1 MNIVLVT
8 SFVVI
13 GVVIVGGIIAFLFFQ
28 LSNLVRKEQVAMEM
42 DRGRYNQALTVG
54 HEITVDANTDV
65 QLEEAK
71 QIAAKKAASL
81 PRGGNVKI
89 GSFDAENQPTAS
101 DGLNEDPVSAVKIA
115 QYHTWQGLAPGASAV
130 KAAALPTLAATQTAP
145 PLKSAGDLVPGK
157 DYQVIEITDDM
168 IPAEIRKARIAN
180 AKAKSAAIKAA
191 KAGGQATPAQ
201 AVSPSEI
208 VTETP
213 ATPAAGAAPAS
224 VKSEPVAGVD
234 YEVIEI
240 TDGMDPADIRNARI
254 ANSKAKSAAMKAFK
268 EAGGQ
273 VQGAAPVSAAPDV
286 VESQPPAVETV
297 EETAAPPIDI
307 SAPDYVAISDDLS
320 PEDVRKAR
328 IHNAKARSAYVKQL
342 KAAGIDPSTVDF

>member
-1 MNIVLVT
+1 
-8 SFVVI
+8 
-13 GVVIVGGIIAFLFFQ
+13 
-28 LSNLVRKEQVAMEM
+28 
-42 DRGRYNQALTVG
+42 
-54 HEITVDANTDV
+54 
-65 QLEEAK
+65 
-71 QIAAKKAASL
+71 
-81 PRGGNVKI
+81 
-89 GSFDAENQPTAS
+89 
-101 DGLNEDPVSAVKIA
+101 
-115 QYHTWQGLAPGASAV
+115 
-130 KAAALPTLAATQTAP
+130 
-145 PLKSAGDLVPGK
+145 VPGK

-180 AKAKSAAIKAA
+180 AKAKSAAIKAV
-191 KAGGQATPAQ
+191 KTGGQATPAQ
-201 AVSPSEI
+201 AVSASEV
-208 VTETP
+208 VTEAP

-268 EAGGQ
+268 GAGGQ
-273 VQGAAPVSAAPDV
+273 VQGAAQVPAAPDV
-286 VESQPPAVETV
+286 VESQPPAVETM

-320 PEDVRKAR
+320 PEDVRNAR